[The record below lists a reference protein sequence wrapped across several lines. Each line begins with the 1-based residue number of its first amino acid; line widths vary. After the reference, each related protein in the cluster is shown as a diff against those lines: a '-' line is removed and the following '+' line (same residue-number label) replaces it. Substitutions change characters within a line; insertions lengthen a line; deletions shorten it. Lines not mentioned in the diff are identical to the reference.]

1 MTLERTLEPNTKT
14 TDSPDKKVGTSIASE
29 QGHFYDRKT
38 GAAIYEVAMTSKS
51 GMRPTNIGDARKL
64 DLVPSVTYVLN
75 CMAKPGLEAWKAK
88 QLLEASL
95 TLPRKQGENLDAYA
109 KRVIE
114 DSKAQGIAAADRG
127 TQLHKAIEDY
137 IRGTIA
143 PEWKEHL
150 IVLDKTLMQHG
161 IDIHAGQPEHS
172 FSASIN
178 GLFYGGK
185 IDYHANHVYGIE
197 QGILCDFKSKDKIED
212 KKQMVWDEHLMQLA
226 AYGYGVFGVVTSKR
240 DWKWDSF
247 RALNVFVGCNDM
259 EIRVFEHKPEDM
271 ERAFS
276 MFQDILSFWSKKN
289 RFGKYSK

>member
-1 MTLERTLEPNTKT
+1 MSIGLETPP
-14 TDSPDKKVGTSIASE
+14 TDTQSKELGTGIASE

-38 GAAIYEVAMTSKS
+38 GAAIYEVAMTSKV

-95 TLPRKQGENLDAYA
+95 TLPRKQGEGLDAYA

-127 TQLHKAIEDY
+127 TQLHKAIELF
-137 IRGTIA
+137 IKGVGTS
-143 PEWKEHL
+143 EWVVHL
-150 IVLDKTLMQHG
+150 EKLDAALQQHG
-161 IDIHAGQPEHS
+161 IDIHTGKPEHS

-178 GLFYGGK
+178 GLCYGGK
-185 IDYHANHVYGIE
+185 IDYHRNDGERVI
-197 QGILCDFKSKDKIED
+197 CDFKSKETIED
-212 KKQMVWDEHLMQLA
+212 KKQLVWDEHQLQLS
-226 AYGYGVFGVVTSKR
+226 AYAYGVFGIVTSNR

-247 RALNVFVGCNDM
+247 RALNVFVGCSDT
-259 EIRVFEHKPEDM
+259 EVRVFEHKPDDM

-289 RFGKYSK
+289 KFGKYSEKK